1 VILLLDAGNS
11 RLKWGCY
18 TGGQLAVGDPVAY
31 AGSRLESN
39 LERALGAIAPPTRVL
54 MCSVAAAA
62 TQRRLTR
69 WLRNRWHAPLAGVVP
84 GRRGCGVQNA
94 YPQPGTLGADRWAA
108 LVGAR
113 AAGAGAT
120 CIVDAGTAVTV
131 DLLTADGVHAGGLI
145 VPGLE
150 LARSSLDRR
159 TGRIAATAGADGDGG
174 HGLQLAHNTRDAVRT
189 GTLYQLVALLDR
201 VVDDLAAAAS
211 GPLRGLLT
219 GGDAVTLLPLLRTPF
234 EHRPHLVLEGL
245 AELARKRC
253 NQQPVPD

>member
-1 VILLLDAGNS
+1 MILLLDAGNS

-18 TGGQLAVGDPVAY
+18 AGGELAVGDPVAY
-31 AGSRLESN
+31 AGSGLEAN
-39 LERALGAIAPPTRVL
+39 LERALGAIASPTRVL
-54 MCSVAAAA
+54 LCSVAAA
-62 TQRRLTR
+62 TIQRRLTR

-84 GRRGCGVQNA
+84 GRRGCGVRNA

-113 AAGAGAT
+113 TGGAGAT

-150 LARSSLDRR
+150 LARSSLELR
-159 TGRIAATAGADGDGG
+159 TGRIAATAGADGAVQV
-174 HGLQLAHNTRDAVRT
+174 LQLAHNTRDAVRT
-189 GTLYQLVALLDR
+189 GSLYQLVALLDR

-219 GGDAVTLLPLLRTPF
+219 GGDAATLLPLLRTPF

-253 NQQPVPD
+253 NQQPLPE

>member
-1 VILLLDAGNS
+1 MILLLDAGNS

-18 TGGQLAVGDPVAY
+18 TGGELAVGDPVAY
-31 AGSRLESN
+31 GGSGLEAN
-39 LERALGAIAPPTRVL
+39 LERALGTMASPTRVL
-54 MCSVAAAA
+54 LCSVAAAA
-62 TQRRLTR
+62 TQRRLAR

-84 GRRGCGVQNA
+84 GRRGCGVRNA

-113 AAGAGAT
+113 AGGAGAA

-150 LARSSLDRR
+150 LARSSLELR
-159 TGRIAATAGADGDGG
+159 TGRIAATAGADGAVQA
-174 HGLQLAHNTRDAVRT
+174 LQLAHNTRDAVRT

-201 VVDDLAAAAS
+201 VVDDLAATAS

-219 GGDAVTLLPLLRTPF
+219 GGDAATLLPLLRTPF